1 MFASEIV
8 ISEPHALTKEEAIKQ
23 SYRWRDQERKEV
35 PKAYRKV
42 GQPVVIP
49 GSMSTASYLLVGA
62 SSGKIS
68 MGSSNHGAGRVMSRH
83 AALQKFKGETIKQEL
98 HDQNI
103 ELRSRGLK
111 GIAEEAP
118 GVYKDVDEVIR
129 VTDGAGIGKKVVRVT
144 PLAVIKG

>member
-1 MFASEIV
+1 
-8 ISEPHALTKEEAIKQ
+8 
-23 SYRWRDQERKEV
+23 
-35 PKAYRKV
+35 
-42 GQPVVIP
+42 
-49 GSMSTASYLLVGA
+49 
-62 SSGKIS
+62 
-68 MGSSNHGAGRVMSRH
+68 MSRH
-83 AALQKFKGETIKQEL
+83 AALQKFSGEKIKQEL